1 MVIFTIILT
10 TFFNSEAIAH
20 RKSEKLAKE
29 YYEEYYYGRFIETID
44 ESVFDTKMKT
54 FEETGLQPVTL
65 RQLLL
70 YQNGKNQA
78 YKKYFATKDFNCDK
92 NTTTAQFFPVYPYGV
107 KDYTVEYKYSCQ
119 ED

>member
-1 MVIFTIILT
+1 M

-20 RKSEKLAKE
+20 RKFEKLAKE

-70 YQNGKNQA
+70 YNSISKMILN
-78 YKKYFATKDFNCDK
+78 FNRHYIVFC
-92 NTTTAQFFPVYPYGV
+92 TY
-107 KDYTVEYKYSCQ
+107 
-119 ED
+119 